1 MVVPPLDF
9 PDIRHGMTKA
19 ELRTALRAARRA
31 EADALPAQVRALIF
45 HRPPA
50 PLLERVPDGAVIGL
64 YAAHPHE
71 APAASYARFFAERG
85 HRVALP
91 RFSDCEAEMEFAEHV
106 DPFDEGNLVDGPFD
120 IRQPGSDAPTVVP
133 QVLFVPL
140 LGFTVRG
147 ERLGQGGGHY
157 DRWLARHPDTIRIGM
172 AWDGQLVDELPVEP
186 HDVPLD
192 AVVTPTRLYGP
203 F

>member
-1 MVVPPLDF
+1 
-9 PDIRHGMTKA
+9 MTKA

-31 EADALPAQVRALIF
+31 EVEALPPQVRALVF

-50 PLLERVPDGAVIGL
+50 PLLAHVAEGATIGL
-64 YAAHPHE
+64 YAATPHE
-71 APAASYARFFAERG
+71 APASSYARFFAERG
-85 HRVALP
+85 HPVALP
-91 RFSDCEAEMEFAEHV
+91 RFADRDAPMAFAHHA
-106 DPFDEGNLVDGPFD
+106 DPFDESDLAEGPYGILQPDGEAEPM
-120 IRQPGSDAPTVVP
+120 VP
-133 QVLFVPL
+133 QVLFMPL

-157 DRWLARHPDTIRIGM
+157 DRWLAAHPGTIRIGL
-172 AWDGQLVDELPVEP
+172 AWDGQLVDRLPVEP

>member
-1 MVVPPLDF
+1 
-9 PDIRHGMTKA
+9 MTKA

-31 EADALPAQVRALIF
+31 EVEALPPQVRALVF

-50 PLLERVPDGAVIGL
+50 PLLERIPEAATIAL

-85 HRVALP
+85 HSVALP
-91 RFSDCEAEMEFAEHV
+91 RFAARDASMEFAAHT
-106 DPFDEGNLVDGPFD
+106 DPFDESDLVDGPFG
-120 IRQPGSDAPTVVP
+120 IRQPGREADAVTP
-133 QVLFVPL
+133 QVLFMPL
-140 LGFTVRG
+140 LGFTIRG

-157 DRWLARHPDTIRIGM
+157 DRWLAEHPDTVRIGL